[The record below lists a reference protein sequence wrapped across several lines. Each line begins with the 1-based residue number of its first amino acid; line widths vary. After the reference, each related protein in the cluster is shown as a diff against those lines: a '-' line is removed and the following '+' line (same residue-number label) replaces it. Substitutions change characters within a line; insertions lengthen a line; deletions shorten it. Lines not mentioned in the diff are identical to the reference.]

1 MNVKKKIHLIS
12 LIFFLIDLLTKTLIL
27 TFENHLPITVINNFF
42 YIDKITNEGAAF
54 SILNGHTIIFI
65 IIAIIMLIYID
76 RNLLKD
82 VKTKLDIISYSLLI
96 GGIVGNL
103 FDRIFYKEVI
113 DFLSFNIFGYMFP
126 VFNLADTFIC
136 IGIFIIIIKL
146 LKGEKNEIS
155 STRK

>member
-1 MNVKKKIHLIS
+1 
-12 LIFFLIDLLTKTLIL
+12 
-27 TFENHLPITVINNFF
+27 
-42 YIDKITNEGAAF
+42 
-54 SILNGHTIIFI
+54 
-65 IIAIIMLIYID
+65 MLIYID

-146 LKGEKNEIS
+146 LKGEKNENS

>member
-1 MNVKKKIHLIS
+1 MGS
-12 LIFFLIDLLTKTLIL
+12 ETGTSTLC
-27 TFENHLPITVINNFF
+27 
-42 YIDKITNEGAAF
+42 
-54 SILNGHTIIFI
+54 
-65 IIAIIMLIYID
+65 
-76 RNLLKD
+76 
-82 VKTKLDIISYSLLI
+82 SLLI

-146 LKGEKNEIS
+146 LKGEKNENS

>member
-1 MNVKKKIHLIS
+1 MNVKKKIYLIS

-82 VKTKLDIISYSLLI
+82 VKTK
-96 GGIVGNL
+96 
-103 FDRIFYKEVI
+103 
-113 DFLSFNIFGYMFP
+113 
-126 VFNLADTFIC
+126 
-136 IGIFIIIIKL
+136 
-146 LKGEKNEIS
+146 
-155 STRK
+155 